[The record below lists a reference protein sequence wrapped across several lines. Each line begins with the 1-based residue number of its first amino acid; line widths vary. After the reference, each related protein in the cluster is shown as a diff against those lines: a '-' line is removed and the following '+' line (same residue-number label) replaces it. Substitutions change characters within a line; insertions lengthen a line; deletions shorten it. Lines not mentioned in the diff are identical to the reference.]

1 MLFCSFSCGWLI
13 IKYYK
18 HGKRY
23 FFCLAYFWDMTAI
36 EVDWHFMGSN
46 GTTFWRFRIH
56 IAIKQGPLSTHLEPT
71 SHIGSAICSDIM
83 WCTVLQWPICIGVYP
98 RILKTFDPTSMKRN
112 IYIIYNIYIHRIHLQ
127 RVIYWPCITGTTG
140 VAPALFPTSS
150 ILNRRRSKL
159 GCLWSCHA
167 RLSSGAL
174 GFVHPKRIQ
183 WMMWHFRHLG
193 LSEIWDLDSSIGL
206 SSLSHYYLDS
216 NGNLRLYI
224 PFYTPFSDT

>member
-1 MLFCSFSCGWLI
+1 
-13 IKYYK
+13 
-18 HGKRY
+18 
-23 FFCLAYFWDMTAI
+23 
-36 EVDWHFMGSN
+36 MGSN
-46 GTTFWRFRIH
+46 GTTFWRFRIQ

-98 RILKTFDPTSMKRN
+98 RILKTIRSYIHEKEY
-112 IYIIYNIYIHRIHLQ
+112 IYIESIYKGLFIDHVSLEPLGLHLLFSPLVRSSTAGGQ
-127 RVIYWPCITGTTG
+127 NSAAFGVVMPDYQVGHLVSCIRNESNEWCE
-140 VAPALFPTSS
+140 PHSS
-150 ILNRRRSKL
+150 ETFLATFFWHGGRS
-159 GCLWSCHA
+159 
-167 RLSSGAL
+167 
-174 GFVHPKRIQ
+174 
-183 WMMWHFRHLG
+183 HFRHLG